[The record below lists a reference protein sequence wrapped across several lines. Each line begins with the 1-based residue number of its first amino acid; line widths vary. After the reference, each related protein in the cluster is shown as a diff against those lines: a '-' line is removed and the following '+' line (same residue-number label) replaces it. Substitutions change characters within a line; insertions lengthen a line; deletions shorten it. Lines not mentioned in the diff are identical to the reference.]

1 MPSCV
6 WPWIQLLASCYRSDP
21 KIHSILKTSST
32 KTFRFVDKPMNWF
45 AADTLCRKLGGQLVE
60 IDSPEENKAVLAEIR
75 KQGFARQ
82 RKQFWM
88 GLTDRGVPD
97 NVFPPKTERL
107 HSEHR

>member
-1 MPSCV
+1 
-6 WPWIQLLASCYRSDP
+6 
-21 KIHSILKTSST
+21 
-32 KTFRFVDKPMNWF
+32 MNWF

-60 IDSPEENKAVLAEIR
+60 IDTPEENKAVLAEIR
-75 KQGFARQ
+75 KRGFPRQ

-107 HSEHR
+107 HSAHR

>member
-1 MPSCV
+1 M
-6 WPWIQLLASCYRSDP
+6 
-21 KIHSILKTSST
+21 
-32 KTFRFVDKPMNWF
+32 FRFVGKPMNWF
-45 AADTLCRKLGGQLVE
+45 AADNICRQLGGQLVE

-75 KQGFARQ
+75 KQGFPRL

-97 NVFPPKTERL
+97 NLYSPQTERL